1 MPIVI
6 RGFTVIGRPA
16 GSRFTAGSLSDSL
29 PSSISWRITAEV
41 KVLLMLA
48 KANAVSGVAGVFDA
62 TRAKP
67 DAPDQ
72 LVPSGNRTVAD
83 RPGMA
88 SFVRARSMDAW
99 RRRSSA
105 ALASI
110 GMTPD
115 GIGEGWAAEGV
126 GDVGVGGEGVAE
138 AATDGADVRPVE
150 ASGVIEAAAAT
161 SDDPVG

>member
-88 SFVRARSMDAW
+88 SFVRARSIVAW
-99 RRRSSA
+99 SRRSSA
-105 ALASI
+105 ARASAGI
-110 GMTPD
+110 SPD
-115 GIGEGWAAEGV
+115 GLGEGWAAEGAADEGGA
-126 GDVGVGGEGVAE
+126 GDGVAD
-138 AATDGADVRPVE
+138 AAIAGVDVRPVD
-150 ASGVIEAAAAT
+150 AS
-161 SDDPVG
+161 